1 MPTKHSR
8 IRTLT
13 QFTTLEHFSTVMFA
27 ITNNG
32 SRIQEI
38 LPGSLIELELS
49 DTSME
54 TDRDEV
60 NDILWGLSD
69 AKLKRL
75 PNLSR
80 FALTL
85 DDWNHSYVK
94 FEKRSMNGVE
104 FCFDSPKGCLIEASD
119 YELFMKPFE
128 TCPSTPT
135 SDTLP
140 DTLHDESY

>member
-1 MPTKHSR
+1 
-8 IRTLT
+8 
-13 QFTTLEHFSTVMFA
+13 MFA

-85 DDWNHSYVK
+85 DDWNHS
-94 FEKRSMNGVE
+94 
-104 FCFDSPKGCLIEASD
+104 
-119 YELFMKPFE
+119 
-128 TCPSTPT
+128 
-135 SDTLP
+135 
-140 DTLHDESY
+140 